1 MNLRRR
7 VLQIATACLYLGPL
21 LAGIGGYG
29 WAVVPVFAAIFLLW
43 LIVLR
48 PQEWPQSR
56 ADWLQPDAMVAMAA
70 RGVMQLLLVVLCFGI
85 GRGLAGVAG
94 LHLNLPFMGPI
105 FLSFLAIPLARIAWP
120 PQRAAALDACLDD
133 AFAQVDLAAT
143 PAPDLAERQAE
154 MRLFAARL
162 TEPLADLRDDTRA
175 SVIEAHLDAL
185 QGHLAPDVL
194 LETLHDRLSS
204 PRAGHALR
212 RAFILQ
218 ATDPQVAEACRGRA
232 APVKALQIAA
242 LEADLVT
249 LFASRCTTL
258 LEADA
263 DAWGDCPNLAALEAA
278 GAALPPEAEAPRNA
292 LLALAERTRALAP
305 LSA

>member
-120 PQRAAALDACLDD
+120 P
-133 AFAQVDLAAT
+133 
-143 PAPDLAERQAE
+143 
-154 MRLFAARL
+154 
-162 TEPLADLRDDTRA
+162 
-175 SVIEAHLDAL
+175 
-185 QGHLAPDVL
+185 
-194 LETLHDRLSS
+194 
-204 PRAGHALR
+204 RAG
-212 RAFILQ
+212 
-218 ATDPQVAEACRGRA
+218 
-232 APVKALQIAA
+232 
-242 LEADLVT
+242 
-249 LFASRCTTL
+249 
-258 LEADA
+258 
-263 DAWGDCPNLAALEAA
+263 
-278 GAALPPEAEAPRNA
+278 PR
-292 LLALAERTRALAP
+292 
-305 LSA
+305 